1 MQPQTLACRRTTG
14 DLWAIGYYTSNGAVL
29 DISNSTDP
37 TSVTLLNLDRLGG
50 GFSQASLPTPTTR
63 DSAA

>member
-1 MQPQTLACRRTTG
+1 MQPQTLARGRTTG

-29 DISNSTDP
+29 DNSTDP